1 MDFDKIN
8 LIFGEKVSLF
18 SFHFK
23 KKKLPHEIKYFEN
36 LYYDYQFLKSNCIGQ
51 DEFGSDIFDGTYS
64 ISIKYKRYKVYI
76 HKKRFEHLPNW
87 LAILISLMSFAVSV
101 ATLLWQLGMI

>member
-23 KKKLPHEIKYFEN
+23 KKKLPHEIKYFDN

-76 HKKRFEHLPNW
+76 HKKRFEHLPN
-87 LAILISLMSFAVSV
+87 
-101 ATLLWQLGMI
+101 